1 MSHSRR
7 RRRQRAT
14 AGQSPG
20 TLQFPEGAARPRLR
34 LSRYNPSASSI
45 EDDVAL
51 ADIARGLGE
60 PGVRW
65 LEVEGYGDP
74 ALFARLEELHHIPRL
89 ALEDVLNGGQRPKVE
104 PYENGLFVVLRVPFA
119 REQLEIEQ
127 LSLYLTGQ
135 TLISFVER
143 ERSFCTPIH
152 ERLAHPESQLRR
164 SDDDYLLYRLVDFVV
179 DSYFPI
185 VDGLEARLEALE
197 HEALRDP
204 TKVELRALYAI
215 TDEVRRLRRSVQ
227 PTRDAVASLRRV
239 QNETFQART
248 LPYLRDVEDHAARL
262 VDQCDYL
269 GDFAADIRDLIHGSI
284 NLRTN
289 RAMQMLAAITAIFIP
304 LSFIT
309 GVYGMNFENM
319 PELKWRYGYF
329 AVLGL
334 LALMAAGAWRLMRSR
349 GWLGTEKE

>member
-1 MSHSRR
+1 MSSSRR
-7 RRRQRAT
+7 RRRQRAQ

-20 TLQFPEGAARPRLR
+20 TLQIPEGAPRPRLR
-34 LSRYNPSASSI
+34 LSRYSAASLSV
-45 EDDVAL
+45 DDDL
-51 ADIARGLGE
+51 APADLARGLGE
-60 PGVRW
+60 GGVRW

-74 ALFARLEELHHIPRL
+74 DLFARLEQVHGLPRL

-104 PYENGLFVVLRVPFA
+104 PYENGLFVVLRVPLPRA
-119 REQLEIEQ
+119 ELEIEQ
-127 LSLYLTGQ
+127 FSLYLTGR

-143 ERSFCTPIH
+143 ERAFCTPVH
-152 ERLAHPESQLRR
+152 ERLALPDSQLRR

-185 VDGLEARLEALE
+185 LDALEARLEALE

-204 TKVELRALYAI
+204 AAVELRALYAI
-215 TDEVRRLRRSVQ
+215 TDELRLLRRNVQ

-262 VDQCDYL
+262 VEQCDWL
-269 GDFAADIRDLIHGSI
+269 GDFASDIRDLVHGSI

-289 RAMQMLAAITAIFIP
+289 HAMRMLAALTALFIP

-309 GVYGMNFENM
+309 GVYGMNFEHM
-319 PELKWRYGYF
+319 PELRWRHGYYV
-329 AVLGL
+329 VLGV
-334 LALMAAGAWRLMRSR
+334 LALVALTSWRLLRRR
-349 GWLGTEKE
+349 GWIRFDAD